1 MDGGSDIKNLQD
13 SGSLAYVLLV
23 SVVAAVGGLL
33 FGFDTAVIAGA
44 NPFLKAH
51 FELSEAMLGF
61 AVASAIIGC
70 IFGAAFAGTTSDRF
84 GRKRVLLLCAV
95 LFAVSAVGSA
105 IPRTLVQFVIARFI
119 GGLGVGAASM
129 LSPMYIAEISPAR
142 IRGRLV
148 SLNQLAIVTGILVAY
163 FVDFFAADIP
173 DTNWRWMFGSETLPA
188 VLFFLLLL
196 TVPESPRWLAK
207 QQRQEEALAIL
218 TKVGGKDHAEAE
230 MAEIKDAI
238 AQEQDS
244 VAQLFHPGMRVALI
258 IGIALAILQQITG
271 INIVMYYAPTIFA
284 SAGATIDASLLHAV
298 AVGAV
303 NLTFTLVAIWVV
315 DKFGRKVLL
324 LAGSAGMGLFLTLVG
339 GVFHYGKLEG
349 MWVLLFILGYIACF
363 ASSLGPVV
371 WVLISEIFPTRIRG
385 RAMAIATVSLWV
397 SCAAV
402 AQVFPIMLEKLDG
415 AVTFGIF
422 AAMCLITFVFVLLVV
437 PETKGKTLEQIE
449 KRWMRRPTTAK

>member
-1 MDGGSDIKNLQD
+1 MDSGGIKSGQD

-84 GRKRVLLLCAV
+84 GRKRILLLCAV
-95 LFAVSAVGSA
+95 LFAISAIGSA

-148 SLNQLAIVTGILVAY
+148 SLNQLAIVTGILIAY
-163 FVDFFAADIP
+163 FVDLFAADIP
-173 DTNWRWMFGSETLPA
+173 DINWRVMFGSETLPA

-207 QQRQEEALAIL
+207 QQRQDEALAIL
-218 TKVGGKDHAEAE
+218 TKVGGKSHAEAE
-230 MAEIKDAI
+230 MAEIKQAV

-244 VAQLFHPGMRVALI
+244 IGQLFHPGMRVALI

-284 SAGATIDASLLHAV
+284 SAGATIGTSLMQAV

-303 NLTFTLVAIWVV
+303 NLTFTLVAIWAV

-324 LAGSAGMGLFLTLVG
+324 LAGSAGMGIFLALVG

-349 MWVLLFILGYIACF
+349 PWVLLFILGYIACF

-371 WVLISEIFPTRIRG
+371 WVVISEIFPTRIRG
-385 RAMAIATVSLWV
+385 RAMGIATVCLWV
-397 SCAAV
+397 ACATV

-415 AVTFGIF
+415 ALTFGIF
-422 AAMCLITFVFVLLVV
+422 AVMCAITFVFVLLVV

-449 KRWMRRPTTAK
+449 KYWMQQPTISK